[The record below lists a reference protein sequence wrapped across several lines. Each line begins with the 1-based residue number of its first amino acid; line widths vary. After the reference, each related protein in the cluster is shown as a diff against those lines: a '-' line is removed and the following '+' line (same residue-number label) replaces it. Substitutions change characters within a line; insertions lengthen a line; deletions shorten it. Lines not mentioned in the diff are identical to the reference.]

1 MRQIGVL
8 CAAAYVAVRDTRGKL
23 ADDHRR
29 AKALAEG
36 LKKIKQF
43 SVDSASVQTNMVFFD
58 IMDPRISPHRLCQV
72 LEQRNVLA
80 MPASSKS
87 VRFVL
92 HYQISDS
99 DVQYALTCVEKAVD
113 DLLKGSAKFEH
124 LTNGTTK
131 NSYGH

>member
-1 MRQIGVL
+1 
-8 CAAAYVAVRDTRGKL
+8 
-23 ADDHRR
+23 
-29 AKALAEG
+29 
-36 LKKIKQF
+36 
-43 SVDSASVQTNMVFFD
+43 
-58 IMDPRISPHRLCQV
+58 
-72 LEQRNVLA
+72 
-80 MPASSKS
+80 

-99 DVQYALTCVEKAVD
+99 DVQYALTCVEVCKGLDHFHSSLLRLVSVTVRFFRFQKAVD

>member
-1 MRQIGVL
+1 ML
-8 CAAAYVAVRDTRGKL
+8 GK
-23 ADDHRR
+23 
-29 AKALAEG
+29 
-36 LKKIKQF
+36 
-43 SVDSASVQTNMVFFD
+43 VFFD

-99 DVQYALTCVEKAVD
+99 DVQYALTCVEKAVE